1 MSTVYSDSSGV
12 FVSVGGG
19 GVFRN
24 VVYIRYLDHVMYSRV
39 DPLIMSPQTRET
51 MGWLVYECEQYV
63 TIKHDQDASTP
74 PTLKGGDQKASGL
87 CLLKTNILEIQHL
100 NTPQTRTLP
109 KIEHVLN
116 NKETVM
122 PSDEY
127 ALSATKVKNS
137 QNKNKNNKNKNNRRG
152 KIRCYSHDS

>member
-12 FVSVGGG
+12 VVSVGGG
-19 GVFRN
+19 SVFRN

-39 DPLIMSPQTRET
+39 DPLMMSPQTRET
-51 MGWLVYECEQYV
+51 VGWLLYECEQYV

-74 PTLKGGDQKASGL
+74 TLRGGDAKASGL
-87 CLLKTNILEIQHL
+87 CLLKSTILEMRHV
-100 NTPQTRTLP
+100 NTPQTRTIPGLG
-109 KIEHVLN
+109 HVLN
-116 NKETVM
+116 NEETVM
-122 PSDEY
+122 HNDEY

-137 QNKNKNNKNKNNRRG
+137 QNNKNKNKNRRG

>member
-1 MSTVYSDSSGV
+1 MPTVYSDKNSAV
-12 FVSVGGG
+12 VSMEAIN
-19 GVFRN
+19 VFRN

-74 PTLKGGDQKASGL
+74 PTLKGGDPKASGL
-87 CLLKTNILEIQHL
+87 CLLKTDILEIQHL

-137 QNKNKNNKNKNNRRG
+137 QNKNKNKNRRG